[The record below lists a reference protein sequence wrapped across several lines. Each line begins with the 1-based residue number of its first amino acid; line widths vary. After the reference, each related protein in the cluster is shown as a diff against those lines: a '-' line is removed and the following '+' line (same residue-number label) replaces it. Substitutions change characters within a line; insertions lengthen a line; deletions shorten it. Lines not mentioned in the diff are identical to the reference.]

1 MAGNDGAQERRP
13 LAHPAGQLPR
23 PRPVSY
29 THLDVYKRQVQA
41 SNVRISNSGLSAVR
55 IDADNVNFFG
65 ENVSLENWHG
75 NAGFYI
81 ASASSFAH
89 LGVGCTPGDAPY
101 APRSQFRRPQLA

>member
-1 MAGNDGAQERRP
+1 MVNVTVQSPTGPGVPTGNGIWVEA
-13 LAHPAGQLPR
+13 PAA
-23 PRPVSY
+23 Y
-29 THLDVYKRQVQA
+29 AMVQA

-89 LGVGCTPGDAPY
+89 LGVGCTAGDAPY